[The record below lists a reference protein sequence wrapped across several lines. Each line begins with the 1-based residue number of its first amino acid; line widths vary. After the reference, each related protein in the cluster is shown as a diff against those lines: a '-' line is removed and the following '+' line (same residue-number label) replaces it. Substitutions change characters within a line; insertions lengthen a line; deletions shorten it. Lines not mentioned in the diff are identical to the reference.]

1 MTISR
6 TGATAIGLSGAI
18 AGAALLF
25 LLGAGVARADSV
37 LAGLHHH
44 PTLASTITDN
54 GDLNPYAVVVAPV
67 SSGKIQ
73 KGDVLVDNFNNL
85 SNLQG
90 TGGTIIDYNPSTR
103 AMTLFAKLPQN
114 LPQCPGG
121 IGLTTAMTM
130 LSSGWI
136 IVGSTPSRD
145 GTTATKG
152 PGCMLVFDS
161 NGKLATVWSGAR
173 INGPWGNMA
182 VIDNGATATL
192 FVSMSG
198 FDVPP
203 PGQLDP
209 ATGQPLIV
217 RKATVL
223 RIQLAIPSGGLPKV
237 TSQTIIGSGFA
248 QRADKDVFL
257 IGPTG
262 LALIASTLYV
272 SDAVDN
278 RIVAIADA
286 ATRSGSAGTGSPVTQ
301 GGMLLRPLALIAT
314 PQGHLLTCNAKN
326 GQVVEI
332 DPASGQQLAAQWIDS
347 NQAQSPPGN
356 GDLFGLAMAPDGS
369 GFYYVEDDVNMLAKA
384 TP

>member
-1 MTISR
+1 MLRANAIR
-6 TGATAIGLSGAI
+6 TGGALAC
-18 AGAALLF
+18 AGILV
-25 LLGAGVARADSV
+25 LGVVAARADSV
-37 LAGLHHH
+37 LAGLHRH
-44 PTLASTITDN
+44 PTLASTIPDN

-67 SSGKIQ
+67 SSGKIR
-73 KGDVLVDNFNNL
+73 KDDVLVDNFNNS

-90 TGGTIIDYNPSTR
+90 TGGTIVDYNPSTK
-103 AMTLFAKLPQN
+103 ATSLFVKLPQN

-121 IGLTTAMTM
+121 VGLSTAMTM
-130 LSSGWI
+130 LSSGWV
-136 IVGSTPSRD
+136 IVGSTPSTD

-152 PGCMLVFDS
+152 SGCMLVFDS

-182 VIDNGATATL
+182 VIDNGSKATL

-198 FDVPP
+198 FDVPE
-203 PGQLDP
+203 PGKLDP

-223 RIQLAIPSGGLPKV
+223 RIQLAIPPNGPPKV
-237 TSQTIIGSGFA
+237 TGQTIIGSGFA

-262 LALIASTLYV
+262 LALIGDTLYV

-278 RIVAIADA
+278 RVVAIPNAV
-286 ATRSGSAGTGSPVTQ
+286 TRSASAGTGSTVTE
-301 GGMLLRPLALIAT
+301 GGMMQRPLALIAT
-314 PQGHLLTCNAKN
+314 PNGHLLTCNAKN

-332 DPASGQQLAAQWIDS
+332 DPASGKQVAAQWIDS

-369 GFYYVEDDVNMLAKA
+369 GFYYVEDDTNMLAKA
-384 TP
+384 AP